1 MLTKNKQRL
10 TKRKKFVR
18 ICCGYYINRRIIV
31 DGAFKAA
38 PSFCVLEEYMQNKR
52 MKVVAATLAGIII
65 AGGFSFEAQA
75 SGIVADMPG
84 AGISIVLNDTLL
96 ASNEEKTEANTTE
109 ITEETEQAEQ
119 NAANVS
125 ENEAP
130 IVKSEYE
137 NIAIAQVS
145 NYVNLRS
152 TPGEEGE
159 ILGKL
164 YNNSAATIIAT
175 EGDWYKIKS
184 GTVDGYVKAEFV
196 VSGAAAEELAKE
208 VGHRTATVNTETLK
222 VRNDAGLDATVQTL
236 IPIGESYDVVEESDG
251 WVKIAVDTDI
261 EGYVSADYVDI
272 KTEFVEAESIEEEK
286 ARLEAEERVRKE
298 AEEAAKKADE
308 AAAKKKAKSESS
320 TSESSESSSDE
331 SNSAPAVSAPASGS
345 RAAIV
350 NYALQFVGNPY
361 VAGGTSLTN
370 GADCS
375 GFTYSVFGNCGIS
388 IPRDSRSQA
397 AGGTPVD
404 ISAIQPGDLLFYSNG
419 SNINHVALY
428 IGNGQVVHAST
439 AKTGIKISAYNYRTP
454 CKAVT
459 YVR

>member
-1 MLTKNKQRL
+1 MVL
-10 TKRKKFVR
+10 
-18 ICCGYYINRRIIV
+18 
-31 DGAFKAA
+31 KAA
-38 PSFCVLEEYMQNKR
+38 PSFYLEEFMHNKR
-52 MKVVAATLAGIII
+52 MKIVAATLAGIII
-65 AGGFSFEAQA
+65 AGGYSLNTQA
-75 SGIVADMPG
+75 SGVVSDMPG
-84 AGISIVLNDTLL
+84 AGIAVVMNDTLL
-96 ASNEEKTEANTTE
+96 ATEK
-109 ITEETEQAEQ
+109 EETEVDTTE
-119 NAANVS
+119 AAQEEAKVS

-130 IVKSEYE
+130 VVKSEYE
-137 NIAIAQVS
+137 DIAIAQVT

-152 TPGEEGE
+152 EPSEEGE

-196 VSGAAAEELAKE
+196 VSGAEAEELAKE
-208 VGHRTATVNTETLK
+208 VGHRTATVSTETLK
-222 VRNDAGLDATVQTL
+222 VRNEAGLDATVQTL
-236 IPIGESYDVVEESDG
+236 IPEGESYDVVEELDG

-261 EGYVSADYVDI
+261 EGYVSSDYVNLE
-272 KTEFVEAESIEEEK
+272 TEFVEAESIEEEK
-286 ARLEAEERVRKE
+286 ARLAEEERVRKE

-308 AAAKKKAKSESS
+308 AAAAKKEKKSESS
-320 TSESSESSSDE
+320 KESTQSSEAGSSAA
-331 SNSAPAVSAPASGS
+331 APAVTAPVSGS
-345 RAAIV
+345 RASIV
-350 NYALQFVGNPY
+350 SYALQFVGNPY

-375 GFTYSVFGNCGIS
+375 GFTYSVFGDCGIS

-404 ISAIQPGDLLFYSNG
+404 LSAIQPGDLLFYSDG
-419 SNINHVALY
+419 GAINHVALY

-454 CKAVT
+454 CKAVS
-459 YVR
+459 YLN

>member
-1 MLTKNKQRL
+1 
-10 TKRKKFVR
+10 
-18 ICCGYYINRRIIV
+18 
-31 DGAFKAA
+31 
-38 PSFCVLEEYMQNKR
+38 MQNKR
-52 MKVVAATLAGIII
+52 MKIVAATLAGIII
-65 AGGFSFEAQA
+65 AGGYSLNTQA
-75 SGIVADMPG
+75 SGVISDMPG
-84 AGISIVLNDTLL
+84 AGIAVVLNDTVL
-96 ASNEEKTEANTTE
+96 ATNKDKTEVTTAE
-109 ITEETEQAEQ
+109 DTTIEVTQETVQEDAS
-119 NAANVS
+119 VS
-125 ENEAP
+125 ENETP
-130 IVKSEYE
+130 VVKSEYDDV
-137 NIAIAQVS
+137 AIAQVT

-152 TPGEEGE
+152 EPSEEGE

-164 YNNSAATIIAT
+164 YNNSAATIISV

-196 VSGAAAEELAKE
+196 VSGAEAEELAKE

-236 IPIGESYDVVEESDG
+236 IPEGESYDVVEELDG

-261 EGYVSADYVDI
+261 EGYVSSEYVNLE
-272 KTEFVEAESIEEEK
+272 TEFVEAESIEEEK
-286 ARLEAEERVRKE
+286 ARLAEEERIRKE

-308 AAAKKKAKSESS
+308 AAAAAKKKETKSESS
-320 TSESSESSSDE
+320 TTSTTNTESSQAVSSE
-331 SNSAPAVSAPASGS
+331 AAAPAVTAPVSGS

-350 NYALQFVGNPY
+350 SYALQFVGNPY

-375 GFTYSVFGNCGIS
+375 GFTYSVFADCGIS

-404 ISAIQPGDLLFYSNG
+404 LSAIQPGDLLFYSDGG
-419 SNINHVALY
+419 SINHVALY

-459 YVR
+459 YIR

>member
-1 MLTKNKQRL
+1 
-10 TKRKKFVR
+10 
-18 ICCGYYINRRIIV
+18 
-31 DGAFKAA
+31 
-38 PSFCVLEEYMQNKR
+38 MQNKR
-52 MKVVAATLAGIII
+52 MKVAAALLAGIIL
-65 AGGFSFEAQA
+65 AGGFSFDAKA

-84 AGISIVLNDTLL
+84 AGIAVVLNDTVL
-96 ASNEEKTEANTTE
+96 ASSVEKTDDNTAEVTENTEVTE
-109 ITEETEQAEQ
+109 IVEDTEQNSAS
-119 NAANVS
+119 VS

-130 IVKSEYE
+130 VVKSEYE
-137 NIAIAQVS
+137 DIAIAQVS

-152 TPGEEGE
+152 APSEEGE

-196 VSGAAAEELAKE
+196 VTGADAEKLAEE

-222 VRNDAGLDATVQTL
+222 VRNDAGLDASVQTL
-236 IPIGESYDVVEESDG
+236 IPIGESYDVVEELDG

-261 EGYVSADYVDI
+261 EGYVSSEYVDLE
-272 KTEFVEAESIEEEK
+272 TEFVEAESIEEEK
-286 ARLEAEERVRKE
+286 ARLAEEERLRKE

-308 AAAKKKAKSESS
+308 AAAKKKAKSESKS
-320 TSESSESSSDE
+320 TESAGSSSSESSS
-331 SNSAPAVSAPASGS
+331 SAASTAPAVSAPASGT

-375 GFTYSVFGNCGIS
+375 GFTYSVFADCGIS

-404 ISAIQPGDLLFYSNG
+404 LSAIQPGDLLFYSNG
-419 SNINHVALY
+419 STINHVALY

-459 YVR
+459 YIR

>member
-1 MLTKNKQRL
+1 
-10 TKRKKFVR
+10 
-18 ICCGYYINRRIIV
+18 
-31 DGAFKAA
+31 
-38 PSFCVLEEYMQNKR
+38 MQNKR
-52 MKVVAATLAGIII
+52 MKIVAATLAGIII
-65 AGGFSFEAQA
+65 AGGYSLNTQA
-75 SGIVADMPG
+75 SGVISDMPG
-84 AGISIVLNDTLL
+84 AGIAVVLNDTVL
-96 ASNEEKTEANTTE
+96 ATNEEKTQVTTAEEATTE
-109 ITEETEQAEQ
+109 VTEVTTAGDTTTEVVQETVQEDAS
-119 NAANVS
+119 VS
-125 ENEAP
+125 ENQTP
-130 IVKSEYE
+130 VVKSEYDD
-137 NIAIAQVS
+137 IAIAQVT

-152 TPGEEGE
+152 EPSEEGE

-164 YNNSAATIIAT
+164 YNNSAATIISV

-196 VSGAAAEELAKE
+196 VSGAEAEELAKE

-236 IPIGESYDVVEESDG
+236 IPEGESYDVVEELDG

-261 EGYVSADYVDI
+261 EGYVSSEYVNLE
-272 KTEFVEAESIEEEK
+272 TEFVEAESIEEEK
-286 ARLEAEERVRKE
+286 ARLAEEERVRKE

-308 AAAKKKAKSESS
+308 AASASKKKEAESESS
-320 TSESSESSSDE
+320 TTNTESSQAASSE
-331 SNSAPAVSAPASGS
+331 AAAPAVTAPVSGS

-350 NYALQFVGNPY
+350 SYALQFVGNPY

-375 GFTYSVFGNCGIS
+375 GFTYSVFADCGIS

-404 ISAIQPGDLLFYSNG
+404 LSAIQPGDLLFYSDGG
-419 SNINHVALY
+419 SINHVALY

-459 YVR
+459 YIR

>member
-1 MLTKNKQRL
+1 
-10 TKRKKFVR
+10 
-18 ICCGYYINRRIIV
+18 
-31 DGAFKAA
+31 
-38 PSFCVLEEYMQNKR
+38 MQNKR
-52 MKVVAATLAGIII
+52 MKIVAATLAGIII
-65 AGGFSFEAQA
+65 AGGYSLDTQA
-75 SGIVADMPG
+75 SGVISDMPG
-84 AGISIVLNDTLL
+84 AGIAVVLNDTIL
-96 ASNEEKTEANTTE
+96 ATNKDKTEVTT
-109 ITEETEQAEQ
+109 TEETQETVQE
-119 NAANVS
+119 AASVS
-125 ENEAP
+125 ENETP
-130 IVKSEYE
+130 VVKSEYDD
-137 NIAIAQVS
+137 IAIAQVT

-152 TPGEEGE
+152 EPSEEGE

-164 YNNSAATIIAT
+164 YNNSAATIISV

-196 VSGAAAEELAKE
+196 VSGAEAEELAKE

-236 IPIGESYDVVEESDG
+236 IPEGESYDVVEELDG

-261 EGYVSADYVDI
+261 EGYVSSEYVNLE
-272 KTEFVEAESIEEEK
+272 TEFVEAESIEEEK
-286 ARLEAEERVRKE
+286 ARLAEEERIRKE

-308 AAAKKKAKSESS
+308 AAAAAKKKETKSESS
-320 TSESSESSSDE
+320 STSTTNTESSQAASSE
-331 SNSAPAVSAPASGS
+331 AAAPAVTAPVSGS

-350 NYALQFVGNPY
+350 SYALQFVGNPY

-375 GFTYSVFGNCGIS
+375 GFTYSVFADCGIS

-404 ISAIQPGDLLFYSNG
+404 LSAIQPGDLLFYSDGG
-419 SNINHVALY
+419 SINHVALY

-459 YVR
+459 YIR

>member
-1 MLTKNKQRL
+1 
-10 TKRKKFVR
+10 
-18 ICCGYYINRRIIV
+18 
-31 DGAFKAA
+31 
-38 PSFCVLEEYMQNKR
+38 MQNKG
-52 MKVVAATLAGIII
+52 MKVAAATLAAIII
-65 AGGFSFEAQA
+65 AGGFSVDAKA
-75 SGIVADMPG
+75 AGIIGDMPG
-84 AGISIVLNDTLL
+84 AGISVVLNESIL
-96 ASNEEKTEANTTE
+96 ATEETKETKETNEKTEIIAD
-109 ITEETEQAEQ
+109 TEEASPDK
-119 NAANVS
+119 V

-130 IVKSEYE
+130 VVESEYAD
-137 NIAIAQVS
+137 IAIAQVS

-152 TPGEEGE
+152 LPSEEGE

-184 GTVDGYVKAEFV
+184 GSVDGYVKAEFV
-196 VSGAAAEELAKE
+196 VSGAQAEELAEE

-236 IPIGESYDVVEESDG
+236 IPEGETYEVVEELDG

-261 EGYVSADYVDI
+261 EGYVSAEYVNLE
-272 KTEFVEAESIEEEK
+272 TEFVEAESIEEEK
-286 ARLEAEERVRKE
+286 ARLAEEERIRKE
-298 AEEAAKKADE
+298 AEEAARKADE
-308 AAAKKKAKSESS
+308 AAKKKTQKAEAK
-320 TSESSESSSDE
+320 TESSSTE
-331 SNSAPAVSAPASGS
+331 STTTTTTETVAPPVSAPASGS

-375 GFTYSVFGNCGIS
+375 GFTQSVFRDCGIS

-397 AGGTPVD
+397 AGGIEVPL
-404 ISAIQPGDLLFYSNG
+404 SAIQPGDLLFYSNG
-419 SNINHVALY
+419 GSINHVALY

-439 AKTGIKISAYNYRTP
+439 AKTGIKISSYNYRTP

>member
-1 MLTKNKQRL
+1 
-10 TKRKKFVR
+10 
-18 ICCGYYINRRIIV
+18 
-31 DGAFKAA
+31 
-38 PSFCVLEEYMQNKR
+38 MQNKR
-52 MKVVAATLAGIII
+52 MKIVAATLAGIII
-65 AGGFSFEAQA
+65 AGGYSLNTQA
-75 SGIVADMPG
+75 SGVISDMPG
-84 AGISIVLNDTLL
+84 AGIAVVLNDTVL
-96 ASNEEKTEANTTE
+96 STNKDKTEVTTAEDTTTE
-109 ITEETEQAEQ
+109 VTQEDAS
-119 NAANVS
+119 VS
-125 ENEAP
+125 ENETP
-130 IVKSEYE
+130 VVKSEYD

-152 TPGEEGE
+152 EPSEEGE

-164 YNNSAATIIAT
+164 YNNSAATIISV

-196 VSGAAAEELAKE
+196 VSGTEAEELAKE

-236 IPIGESYDVVEESDG
+236 IPEGESYDVVEELDG

-261 EGYVSADYVDI
+261 EGYVSSEYVNLE
-272 KTEFVEAESIEEEK
+272 TEFVEAESIEEEK
-286 ARLEAEERVRKE
+286 ARLAEEERIRKE

-308 AAAKKKAKSESS
+308 AAAAAKKKETKSESS
-320 TSESSESSSDE
+320 TTNTESSQAASSQAA
-331 SNSAPAVSAPASGS
+331 APAVTAPVSGS

-350 NYALQFVGNPY
+350 SYALQFVGNPY

-375 GFTYSVFGNCGIS
+375 GFTYSVFADCGIS

-404 ISAIQPGDLLFYSNG
+404 LSAIQPGDLLFYSDGG
-419 SNINHVALY
+419 SINHVALY

-459 YVR
+459 YIR

>member
-1 MLTKNKQRL
+1 MH
-10 TKRKKFVR
+10 
-18 ICCGYYINRRIIV
+18 
-31 DGAFKAA
+31 
-38 PSFCVLEEYMQNKR
+38 NKR
-52 MKVVAATLAGIII
+52 MKIAAATLAGIII
-65 AGGFSFEAQA
+65 AGGFSLNTQA
-75 SGIVADMPG
+75 SGVVSDMPG
-84 AGISIVLNDTLL
+84 AGIAVVMNDTLL
-96 ASNEEKTEANTTE
+96 ATGEEKTEVDTTE
-109 ITEETEQAEQ
+109 VVQEKVQEE
-119 NAANVS
+119 ANVS
-125 ENEAP
+125 ENAAP
-130 IVKSEYE
+130 VVKSEYDD
-137 NIAIAQVS
+137 IAIAQVT

-152 TPGEEGE
+152 EPSEEGE

-164 YNNSAATIIAT
+164 YNNSAATIIAI

-196 VSGAAAEELAKE
+196 VSGAEAEELAKE
-208 VGHRTATVNTETLK
+208 VGHRTATVSTETLK
-222 VRNDAGLDATVQTL
+222 VRNEAGLDATVQTL
-236 IPIGESYDVVEESDG
+236 IPEGESYDVVEELDG

-261 EGYVSADYVDI
+261 EGYVSSDYVNLE
-272 KTEFVEAESIEEEK
+272 TEFVEAESIEEEK
-286 ARLEAEERVRKE
+286 ARLAEEERVRKE

-308 AAAKKKAKSESS
+308 AAAASKQKEKETKSESS
-320 TSESSESSSDE
+320 TTGTESSQAASSQAASSE
-331 SNSAPAVSAPASGS
+331 AAAPAVTAPVSGS

-350 NYALQFVGNPY
+350 SYALQFVGNPY

-375 GFTYSVFGNCGIS
+375 GFTYSVFADCGIS

-404 ISAIQPGDLLFYSNG
+404 LSAIQPGDLLFYSDGG
-419 SNINHVALY
+419 SINHVALY

-459 YVR
+459 YIR

>member
-1 MLTKNKQRL
+1 
-10 TKRKKFVR
+10 
-18 ICCGYYINRRIIV
+18 
-31 DGAFKAA
+31 
-38 PSFCVLEEYMQNKR
+38 MQNKR
-52 MKVVAATLAGIII
+52 MKIVAATLAGIII
-65 AGGFSFEAQA
+65 AGGYSLNTQA
-75 SGIVADMPG
+75 SGVISDMPG
-84 AGISIVLNDTLL
+84 AGIAVVLNDTVL
-96 ASNEEKTEANTTE
+96 ATNKDKTEVTTAEDTTTE
-109 ITEETEQAEQ
+109 VTQETVQEDAS
-119 NAANVS
+119 VS
-125 ENEAP
+125 ENETP
-130 IVKSEYE
+130 VVKSEYD
-137 NIAIAQVS
+137 NVAIAQVT

-152 TPGEEGE
+152 EPSEEGE

-164 YNNSAATIIAT
+164 YNNSAATIISV

-196 VSGAAAEELAKE
+196 VSGAEAEELAKE

-236 IPIGESYDVVEESDG
+236 IPEGESYDVVEELDG

-261 EGYVSADYVDI
+261 EGYVSSEYVNLE
-272 KTEFVEAESIEEEK
+272 TEFVEAESIEEEK
-286 ARLEAEERVRKE
+286 ARLAEEERIRKE

-308 AAAKKKAKSESS
+308 AAAAAKKKETKSESS
-320 TSESSESSSDE
+320 TTSTTNTESSQAVSSE
-331 SNSAPAVSAPASGS
+331 AAAPAVTAPVSGS

-350 NYALQFVGNPY
+350 SYALQFVGNPY

-375 GFTYSVFGNCGIS
+375 GFTYSVFADCGIS

-404 ISAIQPGDLLFYSNG
+404 LSAIQPGDLLFYSDGG
-419 SNINHVALY
+419 SINHVALY

-459 YVR
+459 YIR

>member
-1 MLTKNKQRL
+1 
-10 TKRKKFVR
+10 
-18 ICCGYYINRRIIV
+18 
-31 DGAFKAA
+31 
-38 PSFCVLEEYMQNKR
+38 MQNKR
-52 MKVVAATLAGIII
+52 MKIVAATLAGIII
-65 AGGFSFEAQA
+65 AGGYSLNTQA
-75 SGIVADMPG
+75 SGVISDMPG
-84 AGISIVLNDTLL
+84 AGIAVVLNDTVL
-96 ASNEEKTEANTTE
+96 ATNKDKTEVTTAEDTTTE
-109 ITEETEQAEQ
+109 VTQETVQEDAS
-119 NAANVS
+119 VS
-125 ENEAP
+125 ENETP
-130 IVKSEYE
+130 VVKSEYDDV
-137 NIAIAQVS
+137 AIAQVS

-152 TPGEEGE
+152 EPSEEGE

-164 YNNSAATIIAT
+164 YNNSAATIISV

-196 VSGAAAEELAKE
+196 VSGAEAEELAKE

-236 IPIGESYDVVEESDG
+236 IPEGESYDVVEELDG

-261 EGYVSADYVDI
+261 EGYVSSEYVNLE
-272 KTEFVEAESIEEEK
+272 TEFVEAESIEEEK
-286 ARLEAEERVRKE
+286 ARLEEEERIRKE

-308 AAAKKKAKSESS
+308 AAAAAKKKETKSESS
-320 TSESSESSSDE
+320 TTSTTNTESSQAASSE
-331 SNSAPAVSAPASGS
+331 AAAPAVTAPVSGS

-350 NYALQFVGNPY
+350 SYALQFVGNPY

-375 GFTYSVFGNCGIS
+375 GFTYSVFADCGIS

-404 ISAIQPGDLLFYSNG
+404 LSAIQPGDLLFYSDGG
-419 SNINHVALY
+419 SINHVALY

-459 YVR
+459 YIR

>member
-1 MLTKNKQRL
+1 MNFIMMFEDT
-10 TKRKKFVR
+10 F
-18 ICCGYYINRRIIV
+18 
-31 DGAFKAA
+31 
-38 PSFCVLEEYMQNKR
+38 LEENMQNKG
-52 MKVVAATLAGIII
+52 MKVVAATLAAIILAGGYSMDTKAAGII
-65 AGGFSFEAQA
+65 G
-75 SGIVADMPG
+75 DMPG
-84 AGISIVLNDTLL
+84 AGISVVLNETVL
-96 ASNEEKTEANTTE
+96 ATEDKKETE
-109 ITEETEQAEQ
+109 IISDKKTDKTTKTEETTTGIA
-119 NAANVS
+119 

-130 IVKSEYE
+130 VVESEYAD
-137 NIAIAQVS
+137 IAIAQVS

-152 TPGEEGE
+152 LPSEEGE

-164 YNNSAATIIAT
+164 YNNSAATILAT
-175 EGDWYKIKS
+175 DGDWYKIKS
-184 GTVDGYVKAEFV
+184 GSVDGYVKAEFV
-196 VSGAAAEELAKE
+196 VSGQAAEELAKE

-222 VRNDAGLDATVQTL
+222 VRNDAGLDASVQTL
-236 IPIGESYDVVEESDG
+236 IPQGETYEVVEELDG

-286 ARLEAEERVRKE
+286 ARLAEEERIRKE
-298 AEEAAKKADE
+298 AEEAARKADE
-308 AAAKKKAKSESS
+308 ASKKKTEKKETDKKETQSS
-320 TSESSESSSDE
+320 TESTTT
-331 SNSAPAVSAPASGS
+331 APPVSAPASGS

-375 GFTYSVFGNCGIS
+375 GFTQSVFRDCGVS

-397 AGGTPVD
+397 AGGVEVPL
-404 ISAIQPGDLLFYSNG
+404 SAIQPGDLLFYSNG
-419 SNINHVALY
+419 GRINHVALY

-439 AKTGIKISAYNYRTP
+439 AKTGIKISSYNYRTP

>member
-1 MLTKNKQRL
+1 
-10 TKRKKFVR
+10 
-18 ICCGYYINRRIIV
+18 
-31 DGAFKAA
+31 
-38 PSFCVLEEYMQNKR
+38 MQNKR

-65 AGGFSFEAQA
+65 AGGYSMNAQA
-75 SGIVADMPG
+75 SGVVSDMPG
-84 AGISIVLNDTLL
+84 AGIAVVLNDTVL
-96 ASNEEKTEANTTE
+96 ANGEEKTEETTE
-109 ITEETEQAEQ
+109 LTQDNVQGE
-119 NAANVS
+119 ANVS
-125 ENEAP
+125 ENETP
-130 IVKSEYE
+130 VVKSEYDDV
-137 NIAIAQVS
+137 AIAQVS

-152 TPGEEGE
+152 MPSEEGE

-164 YNNSAATIIAT
+164 YNNSAATILGQ

-208 VGHRTATVNTETLK
+208 VGHRTATVNTQTLK
-222 VRNDAGLDATVQTL
+222 VRNEAGLDASVQTL
-236 IPIGESYDVVEESDG
+236 IPEGESYDVVEELDG

-261 EGYVSADYVDI
+261 EGYVSSDYVNLE
-272 KTEFVEAESIEEEK
+272 TEFVEAESIEEEK
-286 ARLEAEERVRKE
+286 ARLAEEERVRKE

-308 AAAKKKAKSESS
+308 AAQKKEKKAESS
-320 TSESSESSSDE
+320 QDNTENSDGG
-331 SNSAPAVSAPASGS
+331 SAAAPAPAVSAPVSGS

-375 GFTYSVFGNCGIS
+375 GFTYSVFGDCGIS

-404 ISAIQPGDLLFYSNG
+404 LSAIQPGDLLFYSNG
-419 SNINHVALY
+419 GSINHVALY

-459 YVR
+459 YIR

>member
-1 MLTKNKQRL
+1 MYNKGI
-10 TKRKKFVR
+10 K
-18 ICCGYYINRRIIV
+18 I
-31 DGAFKAA
+31 A
-38 PSFCVLEEYMQNKR
+38 
-52 MKVVAATLAGIII
+52 AATLASIII
-65 AGGFSFEAQA
+65 AGGFSIDTQA
-75 SGIVADMPG
+75 SGIMTDMPG
-84 AGISIVLNDTLL
+84 AGIAVVLSDTVL
-96 ASNEEKTEANTTE
+96 ATETVKAEENTTE
-109 ITEETEQAEQ
+109 LVQEETKED
-119 NAANVS
+119 ANVS

-130 IVKSEYE
+130 VVKSEYDD
-137 NIAIAQVS
+137 IAIAQVT

-152 TPGEEGE
+152 EPSEEGE

-184 GTVDGYVKAEFV
+184 GSVDGYVKAEFV
-196 VSGAAAEELAKE
+196 VSGAEAETLAKE

-236 IPIGESYDVVEESDG
+236 IPEGESYDVVEELDG

-261 EGYVSADYVDI
+261 EGYVSTEYVNLE
-272 KTEFVEAESIEEEK
+272 TEFVEAESIEEEK
-286 ARLEAEERVRKE
+286 ARLAEEERVRKE

-308 AAAKKKAKSESS
+308 ASAKKKKSASSSESTDNAES
-320 TSESSESSSDE
+320 TESSETA
-331 SNSAPAVSAPASGS
+331 APAVTAPVSGS

-350 NYALQFVGNPY
+350 SYALQFVGNPY

-375 GFTYSVFGNCGIS
+375 GFTYSVFADCGIS

-404 ISAIQPGDLLFYSNG
+404 LSAIQPGDLLFYSNG
-419 SNINHVALY
+419 GSINHVALY

-459 YVR
+459 YIR

>member
-1 MLTKNKQRL
+1 MH
-10 TKRKKFVR
+10 
-18 ICCGYYINRRIIV
+18 
-31 DGAFKAA
+31 
-38 PSFCVLEEYMQNKR
+38 NKR

-65 AGGFSFEAQA
+65 AGGYSLNTQA
-75 SGIVADMPG
+75 SGVVSDMPG
-84 AGISIVLNDTLL
+84 AGIAIVMNDTLL
-96 ASNEEKTEANTTE
+96 ATEQEKTEVNTTK
-109 ITEETEQAEQ
+109 AEQ
-119 NAANVS
+119 EEAKVS

-130 IVKSEYE
+130 VVKSEYD
-137 NIAIAQVS
+137 NIAIAQVT

-152 TPGEEGE
+152 EPSEEGE

-196 VSGAAAEELAKE
+196 VNGAEAEELAKQ
-208 VGHRTATVNTETLK
+208 VGHRTATVSTETLK
-222 VRNDAGLDATVQTL
+222 VRNEAGLDATVQTL
-236 IPIGESYDVVEESDG
+236 IPEGESYDVVEELDG

-261 EGYVSADYVDI
+261 EGYVSSDYVNLE
-272 KTEFVEAESIEEEK
+272 TEFVEAESIEEEK
-286 ARLEAEERVRKE
+286 ARLAEEERVRKE

-308 AAAKKKAKSESS
+308 AEAAKKHKKSESS
-320 TSESSESSSDE
+320 KASAQTTESSEAGSSA
-331 SNSAPAVSAPASGS
+331 SAPAVTAPVSGS

-350 NYALQFVGNPY
+350 SYALQFVGNPY

-375 GFTYSVFGNCGIS
+375 GFTFSVFGDCGIS

-404 ISAIQPGDLLFYSNG
+404 LSAIQPGDLLFYSDG
-419 SNINHVALY
+419 GAINHVALY

-454 CKAVT
+454 CKAVS
-459 YVR
+459 YVN

>member
-1 MLTKNKQRL
+1 
-10 TKRKKFVR
+10 
-18 ICCGYYINRRIIV
+18 
-31 DGAFKAA
+31 
-38 PSFCVLEEYMQNKR
+38 MQNKR
-52 MKVVAATLAGIII
+52 MKIVAATLAGIII
-65 AGGFSFEAQA
+65 AGGYSLNTQA
-75 SGIVADMPG
+75 SGVISDMPG
-84 AGISIVLNDTLL
+84 AGIAVVLNDTVL
-96 ASNEEKTEANTTE
+96 ATNKDKTEVTTAEDTTTE
-109 ITEETEQAEQ
+109 VTQETVQEDAS
-119 NAANVS
+119 VS
-125 ENEAP
+125 GNETP
-130 IVKSEYE
+130 VVKSEYD
-137 NIAIAQVS
+137 NVAIAQVT

-152 TPGEEGE
+152 EPSEEGE

-164 YNNSAATIIAT
+164 YNNSAATIISV

-196 VSGAAAEELAKE
+196 VSGAEAEELAKE

-236 IPIGESYDVVEESDG
+236 IPEGESYDVVEELDG

-261 EGYVSADYVDI
+261 EGYVSSEYVNLE
-272 KTEFVEAESIEEEK
+272 TEFVEAESIEEEK
-286 ARLEAEERVRKE
+286 ARLAEEERIRKE

-308 AAAKKKAKSESS
+308 AAAAAKKKETKSESS
-320 TSESSESSSDE
+320 TTSTTNTESSQAVSSE
-331 SNSAPAVSAPASGS
+331 AAAPAVTAPVSGS

-350 NYALQFVGNPY
+350 SYALQFVGNPY

-375 GFTYSVFGNCGIS
+375 GFTYSVFADCGIS

-404 ISAIQPGDLLFYSNG
+404 LSAIQPGDLLFYSDGG
-419 SNINHVALY
+419 SINHVALY

-459 YVR
+459 YIR

>member
-1 MLTKNKQRL
+1 
-10 TKRKKFVR
+10 
-18 ICCGYYINRRIIV
+18 
-31 DGAFKAA
+31 
-38 PSFCVLEEYMQNKR
+38 MQNKG
-52 MKVVAATLAGIII
+52 MKVAAATLAAIII
-65 AGGFSFEAQA
+65 AGGFSVDAKA
-75 SGIVADMPG
+75 AGIIGDMPG
-84 AGISIVLNDTLL
+84 AGISVVLNESIL
-96 ASNEEKTEANTTE
+96 A
-109 ITEETEQAEQ
+109 TEETKETKETNKKTEIIADTEE
-119 NAANVS
+119 VS
-125 ENEAP
+125 PDKVENEAP
-130 IVKSEYE
+130 VVESEYAD
-137 NIAIAQVS
+137 IAIAQVS

-152 TPGEEGE
+152 LPSEEGE

-184 GTVDGYVKAEFV
+184 GSVDGYVKAEFV
-196 VSGAAAEELAKE
+196 VSGAQAEELAEE

-236 IPIGESYDVVEESDG
+236 IPEGETYEVVEELDG

-261 EGYVSADYVDI
+261 EGYVSAEYVNLE
-272 KTEFVEAESIEEEK
+272 TEFVEAESIEEEK
-286 ARLEAEERVRKE
+286 ARLAEEERIRKE
-298 AEEAAKKADE
+298 AEEAARKADE
-308 AAAKKKAKSESS
+308 AAKKKTQKAEAK
-320 TSESSESSSDE
+320 TESSSTE
-331 SNSAPAVSAPASGS
+331 STTTTTTETVAPPVSAPASGS

-375 GFTYSVFGNCGIS
+375 GFTQSVFRDCGIS

-397 AGGTPVD
+397 AGGIEVPL
-404 ISAIQPGDLLFYSNG
+404 SAIQPGDLLFYSNG
-419 SNINHVALY
+419 GSINHVALY

-439 AKTGIKISAYNYRTP
+439 AKTGIKISSYNYRTP

>member
-1 MLTKNKQRL
+1 MYNKGI
-10 TKRKKFVR
+10 K
-18 ICCGYYINRRIIV
+18 I
-31 DGAFKAA
+31 A
-38 PSFCVLEEYMQNKR
+38 
-52 MKVVAATLAGIII
+52 AATLASIII
-65 AGGFSFEAQA
+65 AGGFSIDTQA
-75 SGIVADMPG
+75 SGIMTDMPG
-84 AGISIVLNDTLL
+84 AGLAVVLSDTVL
-96 ASNEEKTEANTTE
+96 ATETVKAEENTTE
-109 ITEETEQAEQ
+109 LVQEETKED
-119 NAANVS
+119 ANVS

-130 IVKSEYE
+130 VVKSEYDD
-137 NIAIAQVS
+137 IAIAQVT

-152 TPGEEGE
+152 EPSEEGE

-184 GTVDGYVKAEFV
+184 GSVDGYVKAEFV
-196 VSGAAAEELAKE
+196 VSGAEAETLAKE

-236 IPIGESYDVVEESDG
+236 IPEGESYDVVEELDG

-261 EGYVSADYVDI
+261 EGYVSTEYVNLE
-272 KTEFVEAESIEEEK
+272 TEFVEAESIEEEK
-286 ARLEAEERVRKE
+286 ARLAEEERVRKE

-308 AAAKKKAKSESS
+308 ASAKKKKSASSSESTDNAES
-320 TSESSESSSDE
+320 TESSEAA
-331 SNSAPAVSAPASGS
+331 APAVTAPVSGS

-350 NYALQFVGNPY
+350 SYALQFVGNPY

-375 GFTYSVFGNCGIS
+375 GFTYSVFADCGIS

-404 ISAIQPGDLLFYSNG
+404 LSAIQPGDLLFYSNG
-419 SNINHVALY
+419 GSINHVALY

-459 YVR
+459 YIR

>member
-1 MLTKNKQRL
+1 
-10 TKRKKFVR
+10 
-18 ICCGYYINRRIIV
+18 
-31 DGAFKAA
+31 
-38 PSFCVLEEYMQNKR
+38 MQNKR
-52 MKVVAATLAGIII
+52 MKAVAATLAAIII
-65 AGGFSFEAQA
+65 AGGFSFNAQA

-84 AGISIVLNDTLL
+84 AGISVVLNDTVL
-96 ASNEEKTEANTTE
+96 ASSEEKAEENTTEVENKTEKTEIIE
-109 ITEETEQAEQ
+109 DTEESGAS
-119 NAANVS
+119 VS

-130 IVKSEYE
+130 VVKSEYE
-137 NIAIAQVS
+137 DVAIAQVT

-152 TPGEEGE
+152 APNEEGE

-164 YNNSAATIIAT
+164 YNNSAATIIGT

-196 VSGAAAEELAKE
+196 VTGADAEKLAEE

-222 VRNDAGLDATVQTL
+222 VRNEAGLDASVQTL
-236 IPIGESYDVVEESDG
+236 IPIGESYDVVEELDG

-261 EGYVSADYVDI
+261 EGYVSADYVDLE
-272 KTEFVEAESIEEEK
+272 TEFVEAESIEEEK
-286 ARLEAEERVRKE
+286 ARLAEEERLRKE
-298 AEEAAKKADE
+298 AEEAARKADE
-308 AAAKKKAKSESS
+308 AAAKKKAASEAKSSESTAS
-320 TSESSESSSDE
+320 SSSESSS
-331 SNSAPAVSAPASGS
+331 SVAPAAPAASAPASGN

-375 GFTYSVFGNCGIS
+375 GFTYSVFGDCGIS

-404 ISAIQPGDLLFYSNG
+404 LSAIQPGDLLFYSNG
-419 SNINHVALY
+419 STINHVALY

-439 AKTGIKISAYNYRTP
+439 AKTGIKISSYNYRTP

-459 YVR
+459 YIR

>member
-1 MLTKNKQRL
+1 MH
-10 TKRKKFVR
+10 
-18 ICCGYYINRRIIV
+18 
-31 DGAFKAA
+31 
-38 PSFCVLEEYMQNKR
+38 NKR
-52 MKVVAATLAGIII
+52 MKIVAATLAGIII
-65 AGGFSFEAQA
+65 AGGYSLDTQA
-75 SGIVADMPG
+75 SGIMDDMPG
-84 AGISIVLNDTLL
+84 AGIAVVLNDTVLTSE
-96 ASNEEKTEANTTE
+96 AGKAEENTTE
-109 ITEETEQAEQ
+109 LVQEEIKESV
-119 NAANVS
+119 NKS
-125 ENEAP
+125 ENETP
-130 IVKSEYE
+130 VVKSEYE
-137 NIAIAQVS
+137 DIAIAQVT

-152 TPGEEGE
+152 EPSEEGE

-164 YNNSAATIIAT
+164 YNNSAATIIST

-196 VSGAAAEELAKE
+196 VSGADAEALAKE

-222 VRNDAGLDATVQTL
+222 VRNDAGLEASVQTL
-236 IPIGESYDVVEESDG
+236 IPEGESYDVVEELDG

-261 EGYVSADYVDI
+261 EGYVSTDYVNLE
-272 KTEFVEAESIEEEK
+272 TEFVEAESIEEEK
-286 ARLEAEERVRKE
+286 ARLEEEERLRKE

-308 AAAKKKAKSESS
+308 ASAKKKKSESKTES
-320 TSESSESSSDE
+320 TETKETSEAA
-331 SNSAPAVSAPASGS
+331 APAVTAPVSGS

-350 NYALQFVGNPY
+350 SYALQFVGNPY
-361 VAGGTSLTN
+361 VSGGTSLTN

-375 GFTYSVFGNCGIS
+375 GFTYSVFADCGIS

-419 SNINHVALY
+419 GSINHVALY

-459 YVR
+459 YIR

>member
-1 MLTKNKQRL
+1 MY
-10 TKRKKFVR
+10 KKG
-18 ICCGYYINRRIIV
+18 IKM
-31 DGAFKAA
+31 A
-38 PSFCVLEEYMQNKR
+38 
-52 MKVVAATLAGIII
+52 AATLAAIII
-65 AGGFSFEAQA
+65 AGGYSLDTQA
-75 SGIVADMPG
+75 SGIMNDMPG
-84 AGISIVLNDTLL
+84 AGIAVVLNDTVL
-96 ASNEEKTEANTTE
+96 ASEAEKTEENTTE
-109 ITEETEQAEQ
+109 LVQEETKED
-119 NAANVS
+119 ANVS
-125 ENEAP
+125 ENETP
-130 IVKSEYE
+130 VVKSEYE
-137 NIAIAQVS
+137 NIAIAQVT

-152 TPGEEGE
+152 EPSEEGE

-164 YNNSAATIIAT
+164 YNNSAATIIST

-196 VSGAAAEELAKE
+196 VSGADAEALAKE

-222 VRNDAGLDATVQTL
+222 VRNDAGLEASVQTL
-236 IPIGESYDVVEESDG
+236 IPEGESYDVVEELDG

-261 EGYVSADYVDI
+261 EGYVSTEYVDLE
-272 KTEFVEAESIEEEK
+272 TEFVEAESIEEEK
-286 ARLEAEERVRKE
+286 ARLAEEERVRKE

-308 AAAKKKAKSESS
+308 ASAKKKKSESS
-320 TSESSESSSDE
+320 SESKESTASSEAA
-331 SNSAPAVSAPASGS
+331 APAVTAPVSGS

-350 NYALQFVGNPY
+350 SYALQFVGNPY

-375 GFTYSVFGNCGIS
+375 GFTYSVFADCGIS

-404 ISAIQPGDLLFYSNG
+404 LSAIQPGDLLFYSNG
-419 SNINHVALY
+419 GSINHVALY

-459 YVR
+459 YIR

>member
-1 MLTKNKQRL
+1 MYNKGI
-10 TKRKKFVR
+10 K
-18 ICCGYYINRRIIV
+18 I
-31 DGAFKAA
+31 A
-38 PSFCVLEEYMQNKR
+38 
-52 MKVVAATLAGIII
+52 AATLASIII
-65 AGGFSFEAQA
+65 AGGFSIDTQA
-75 SGIVADMPG
+75 SGIMTDMPG
-84 AGISIVLNDTLL
+84 AGIAVVLSDTVL
-96 ASNEEKTEANTTE
+96 ATETVKAEENTTE
-109 ITEETEQAEQ
+109 LVQEETKED
-119 NAANVS
+119 ANVS

-130 IVKSEYE
+130 VVKSEYDD
-137 NIAIAQVS
+137 IAIAQVT

-152 TPGEEGE
+152 EPSEEGE

-184 GTVDGYVKAEFV
+184 GSVDGYVKAEFV
-196 VSGAAAEELAKE
+196 VSGAEAETLAKE

-236 IPIGESYDVVEESDG
+236 IPEGESYDVVEELDG

-261 EGYVSADYVDI
+261 EGYVSTEYVNLE
-272 KTEFVEAESIEEEK
+272 TEFVEAESIEEEK
-286 ARLEAEERVRKE
+286 ARLAEEERVRKE

-308 AAAKKKAKSESS
+308 ASAKKKKSASSSESTDNAES
-320 TSESSESSSDE
+320 TESSEAA
-331 SNSAPAVSAPASGS
+331 APAVTAPVSGS

-350 NYALQFVGNPY
+350 SYALQFVGNPY

-375 GFTYSVFGNCGIS
+375 GFTYSVFADCGIS

-397 AGGTPVD
+397 AGGTLVD
-404 ISAIQPGDLLFYSNG
+404 LSAIQPGDLLFYSNG
-419 SNINHVALY
+419 GSINHVALY

-459 YVR
+459 YIG

>member
-1 MLTKNKQRL
+1 
-10 TKRKKFVR
+10 
-18 ICCGYYINRRIIV
+18 
-31 DGAFKAA
+31 
-38 PSFCVLEEYMQNKR
+38 
-52 MKVVAATLAGIII
+52 MKIVAATLAGIII
-65 AGGFSFEAQA
+65 AGGYSLDTQA
-75 SGIVADMPG
+75 SSIMDDMPG
-84 AGISIVLNDTLL
+84 AGIAVVLNDTVLTSE
-96 ASNEEKTEANTTE
+96 AGKAEENTTE
-109 ITEETEQAEQ
+109 LVQEETKESV
-119 NAANVS
+119 NKS
-125 ENEAP
+125 ENETP
-130 IVKSEYE
+130 VVKSEYE
-137 NIAIAQVS
+137 DIAIAQVT

-152 TPGEEGE
+152 EPSEEGE

-164 YNNSAATIIAT
+164 YNNSAATIIST

-196 VSGAAAEELAKE
+196 VSGADAEALAKE

-222 VRNDAGLDATVQTL
+222 VRNDAGLEASVQTL
-236 IPIGESYDVVEESDG
+236 IPEGESYDVVEELDG

-261 EGYVSADYVDI
+261 EGYVSTDYVNLE
-272 KTEFVEAESIEEEK
+272 TEFVEAESIEEEK
-286 ARLEAEERVRKE
+286 ARLEEEERLRKE

-308 AAAKKKAKSESS
+308 ASAKKKKSESKTES
-320 TSESSESSSDE
+320 TETKETSEAA
-331 SNSAPAVSAPASGS
+331 APAVTAPVSGS

-350 NYALQFVGNPY
+350 SYALQFVGNPY
-361 VAGGTSLTN
+361 VSGGTSLTN

-375 GFTYSVFGNCGIS
+375 GFTYSVFADCGIS

-419 SNINHVALY
+419 GSINHVALY

-459 YVR
+459 YIR

>member
-1 MLTKNKQRL
+1 MYNKGI
-10 TKRKKFVR
+10 K
-18 ICCGYYINRRIIV
+18 I
-31 DGAFKAA
+31 A
-38 PSFCVLEEYMQNKR
+38 
-52 MKVVAATLAGIII
+52 AATLASIII
-65 AGGFSFEAQA
+65 AGGFSIDTQA
-75 SGIVADMPG
+75 SGIMTDMPG
-84 AGISIVLNDTLL
+84 AGIAVVLSDTVL
-96 ASNEEKTEANTTE
+96 ATDTVKAEENTTE
-109 ITEETEQAEQ
+109 LVQEETKED
-119 NAANVS
+119 ANVS

-130 IVKSEYE
+130 VVKSEYDD
-137 NIAIAQVS
+137 IAIAQVT

-152 TPGEEGE
+152 EPSEEGE

-184 GTVDGYVKAEFV
+184 GSVDGYVKAEFV
-196 VSGAAAEELAKE
+196 VSGAEAETLAKE

-236 IPIGESYDVVEESDG
+236 IPEGESYDVVEELDG

-261 EGYVSADYVDI
+261 EGYVSTEYVNLE
-272 KTEFVEAESIEEEK
+272 TEFVEAESIEEEK
-286 ARLEAEERVRKE
+286 ARLAEEERVRKE

-308 AAAKKKAKSESS
+308 ASAKKKKSASSSESTDNAES
-320 TSESSESSSDE
+320 TESSEAA
-331 SNSAPAVSAPASGS
+331 APAVTAPVSGS

-350 NYALQFVGNPY
+350 SYALQFVGNPY

-375 GFTYSVFGNCGIS
+375 GFTYSVFADCGIS

-404 ISAIQPGDLLFYSNG
+404 LSAIQPGDLLFYSNG
-419 SNINHVALY
+419 GSINHVALY

-459 YVR
+459 YIR

>member
-1 MLTKNKQRL
+1 MYNKGI
-10 TKRKKFVR
+10 K
-18 ICCGYYINRRIIV
+18 I
-31 DGAFKAA
+31 A
-38 PSFCVLEEYMQNKR
+38 
-52 MKVVAATLAGIII
+52 AATLASIII
-65 AGGFSFEAQA
+65 AGGFSIDTQA
-75 SGIVADMPG
+75 SGIMTDMPG
-84 AGISIVLNDTLL
+84 AGIAVVLSDTVL
-96 ASNEEKTEANTTE
+96 ATETVKAEENTTE
-109 ITEETEQAEQ
+109 LVQEETKED
-119 NAANVS
+119 ANVS

-130 IVKSEYE
+130 VVKSEYDD
-137 NIAIAQVS
+137 IAIAQVT

-152 TPGEEGE
+152 EPSEEGE

-184 GTVDGYVKAEFV
+184 GSVDGYVKAEFV
-196 VSGAAAEELAKE
+196 VSGAEAETLAKE

-236 IPIGESYDVVEESDG
+236 IPEGESYDVVEELDG

-261 EGYVSADYVDI
+261 EGYVSTEYVNLE
-272 KTEFVEAESIEEEK
+272 TEFVEAESIEEEK
-286 ARLEAEERVRKE
+286 ARLAEEERVRKE

-308 AAAKKKAKSESS
+308 ASAKKKKSASSSESTDNAES
-320 TSESSESSSDE
+320 TESSETA
-331 SNSAPAVSAPASGS
+331 APAVTAPVSGS

-350 NYALQFVGNPY
+350 SYALQFVGNPY

-375 GFTYSVFGNCGIS
+375 GFTYSVFADCGIS

-404 ISAIQPGDLLFYSNG
+404 LSAIQPGDLLFYSNG
-419 SNINHVALY
+419 GSINHVALY

-459 YVR
+459 YIG

>member
-1 MLTKNKQRL
+1 MH
-10 TKRKKFVR
+10 
-18 ICCGYYINRRIIV
+18 
-31 DGAFKAA
+31 
-38 PSFCVLEEYMQNKR
+38 NKR
-52 MKVVAATLAGIII
+52 MKIVAATLAAIII
-65 AGGFSFEAQA
+65 AGGYSLDTQA
-75 SGIVADMPG
+75 SGIMNDMPG
-84 AGISIVLNDTLL
+84 AGIAVVLNDTVL
-96 ASNEEKTEANTTE
+96 ATGAEKTEENTTE
-109 ITEETEQAEQ
+109 LVQEETKED
-119 NAANVS
+119 ANVS
-125 ENEAP
+125 ENETP
-130 IVKSEYE
+130 VVKSEYE
-137 NIAIAQVS
+137 NIAIAQVT

-152 TPGEEGE
+152 EPSEEGE

-164 YNNSAATIIAT
+164 YNNSAATIIST

-196 VSGAAAEELAKE
+196 VSGADAEALAKE

-222 VRNDAGLDATVQTL
+222 VRNDAGLEASVQTL
-236 IPIGESYDVVEESDG
+236 IPEGESYDVVEELDG

-261 EGYVSADYVDI
+261 EGYVSTEYVNLE
-272 KTEFVEAESIEEEK
+272 TEFVEAESIEEEK
-286 ARLEAEERVRKE
+286 ARLAEEERVRKE

-308 AAAKKKAKSESS
+308 ASAKKKKSESS
-320 TSESSESSSDE
+320 SESKESTASSEAA
-331 SNSAPAVSAPASGS
+331 APVVTAPVSGS

-350 NYALQFVGNPY
+350 SYALQFVGNPY

-375 GFTYSVFGNCGIS
+375 GFTYSVFADCGIS

-404 ISAIQPGDLLFYSNG
+404 LSAIQPGDLLFYSNG
-419 SNINHVALY
+419 GSINHVALY

-459 YVR
+459 YIR

>member
-1 MLTKNKQRL
+1 MYNKGI
-10 TKRKKFVR
+10 K
-18 ICCGYYINRRIIV
+18 I
-31 DGAFKAA
+31 A
-38 PSFCVLEEYMQNKR
+38 
-52 MKVVAATLAGIII
+52 AATLASIII
-65 AGGFSFEAQA
+65 AGGFSIDTQA
-75 SGIVADMPG
+75 SGIMTDMPG
-84 AGISIVLNDTLL
+84 AGIAVVLSDTVL
-96 ASNEEKTEANTTE
+96 ATETVKAEENTTE
-109 ITEETEQAEQ
+109 LVQEETKED
-119 NAANVS
+119 ANVS

-130 IVKSEYE
+130 VVKSEYDD
-137 NIAIAQVS
+137 IAIAQVT

-152 TPGEEGE
+152 EPSEEGE

-184 GTVDGYVKAEFV
+184 GSVDGYVKAEFV
-196 VSGAAAEELAKE
+196 VNGAEAETLAKE

-236 IPIGESYDVVEESDG
+236 IPEGESYDVVEELDG

-261 EGYVSADYVDI
+261 EGYVSTEYVNLE
-272 KTEFVEAESIEEEK
+272 TEFVEAESIEEEK
-286 ARLEAEERVRKE
+286 ARLAEEERVRKE

-308 AAAKKKAKSESS
+308 ASAKKKKSASSSESTDNAES
-320 TSESSESSSDE
+320 TESSEAA
-331 SNSAPAVSAPASGS
+331 APAVTAPVSGS

-350 NYALQFVGNPY
+350 SYALQFVGNPY

-375 GFTYSVFGNCGIS
+375 GFTYSVFADCGIS

-404 ISAIQPGDLLFYSNG
+404 LSAIQPGDLLFYSNG
-419 SNINHVALY
+419 GSINHVALY

-459 YVR
+459 YIR

>member
-1 MLTKNKQRL
+1 
-10 TKRKKFVR
+10 
-18 ICCGYYINRRIIV
+18 
-31 DGAFKAA
+31 
-38 PSFCVLEEYMQNKR
+38 MQNKG

-65 AGGFSFEAQA
+65 AGGFSFNAQA

-84 AGISIVLNDTLL
+84 AGISVVLNDTVL
-96 ASNEEKTEANTTE
+96 ASSEEKAETNTNEVAEQTETDT
-109 ITEETEQAEQ
+109 TEETELIEDTKQ
-119 NAANVS
+119 NVASVS

-130 IVKSEYE
+130 VVKSEYE

-152 TPGEEGE
+152 APSEEGE

-184 GTVDGYVKAEFV
+184 GSVDGYVKAEFV
-196 VSGAAAEELAKE
+196 VNGEAAEELAKE

-236 IPIGESYDVVEESDG
+236 IPIGESYDVVEELDG

-261 EGYVSADYVDI
+261 EGYVSADYVNLE
-272 KTEFVEAESIEEEK
+272 TEFVEAESIEEEK
-286 ARLEAEERVRKE
+286 ARLAEEERLRKE

-308 AAAKKKAKSESS
+308 EAAKKKAKSEAASAKAAESS
-320 TSESSESSSDE
+320 TSESSSNASVSSESVAA
-331 SNSAPAVSAPASGS
+331 APAVSAPASGS

-375 GFTYSVFGNCGIS
+375 GFTYSVFGDCGIS

-404 ISAIQPGDLLFYSNG
+404 LSAIQPGDLLFYSNG
-419 SNINHVALY
+419 STINHVALY

-439 AKTGIKISAYNYRTP
+439 AKTGIKISSYNYRTP

-459 YVR
+459 YIR

>member
-1 MLTKNKQRL
+1 MYNKGI
-10 TKRKKFVR
+10 K
-18 ICCGYYINRRIIV
+18 I
-31 DGAFKAA
+31 A
-38 PSFCVLEEYMQNKR
+38 
-52 MKVVAATLAGIII
+52 AATLASIII
-65 AGGFSFEAQA
+65 AGGFSIDTQA
-75 SGIVADMPG
+75 SGIMTDMPG
-84 AGISIVLNDTLL
+84 AGIAVVLSDTVL
-96 ASNEEKTEANTTE
+96 ATETVKAEENTTE
-109 ITEETEQAEQ
+109 LVQEETKED
-119 NAANVS
+119 ANVS

-130 IVKSEYE
+130 VVKSEYDD
-137 NIAIAQVS
+137 IAIAQVT

-152 TPGEEGE
+152 EPSEEGE

-184 GTVDGYVKAEFV
+184 GSVDGYVKAEFV
-196 VSGAAAEELAKE
+196 VSGAEAETLAKE

-236 IPIGESYDVVEESDG
+236 IPEGESYDVVEELDG

-261 EGYVSADYVDI
+261 EGYVSTEYVNLE
-272 KTEFVEAESIEEEK
+272 TEFVEAESIEEEK
-286 ARLEAEERVRKE
+286 ARLAEEERVRKE

-308 AAAKKKAKSESS
+308 ASAKKKKSASSSESTDNAES
-320 TSESSESSSDE
+320 TESSEAA
-331 SNSAPAVSAPASGS
+331 APAVTAPVSGS

-350 NYALQFVGNPY
+350 SYALQFVGNPY

-375 GFTYSVFGNCGIS
+375 GFTYSVFADCGIS

-397 AGGTPVD
+397 AGGTLVD
-404 ISAIQPGDLLFYSNG
+404 LSAIQPGDLLFYSNG
-419 SNINHVALY
+419 GSINHVALY

-459 YVR
+459 YIR